1 VFLAEIGGGGTV
13 VSAGT
18 SNRAAIIRRRSPGW
32 SWSVSDG
39 HDVRI
44 YCLRQWYNRSDPGA
58 EEAAVRYPFDALVLH
73 LELGHDPIPEE
84 TTILCF
90 RHLL

>member
-1 VFLAEIGGGGTV
+1 MAGG
-13 VSAGT
+13 
-18 SNRAAIIRRRSPGW
+18 P
-32 SWSVSDG
+32 WSVLEPVIALPLSEG
-39 HDVRI
+39 GPHAGRGAFPRAMILRI